1 MKKILVFLLV
11 ALLCLPSC
19 AGIGDDLPETEKAV
33 ISGDEEIHT
42 DFDGVYLTLDSVG
55 ETSLSV
61 TWHNDTDLEILFG
74 EGYSV
79 EILLFDGT
87 WNPVLKDS
95 IAFDAIAMLLPP
107 DGEIEKGYSLKPFD
121 ISEKGTYRL
130 LCEFWHGGN
139 TYNTWVEFDV
149 VE

>member
-1 MKKILVFLLV
+1 MKRKIFSLLFI
-11 ALLCLPSC
+11 LLTLAAFTSC
-19 AGIGDDLPETEKAV
+19 VSESDTEDPMLE
-33 ISGDEEIHT
+33 GDEEIHT
-42 DFDGVYLTLDSVG
+42 DFEGVYLTLDSVG

-74 EGYSV
+74 EGYSI
-79 EILLFDGT
+79 ELLLSDGT
-87 WNPVLKDS
+87 WKSVLKDS

-107 DGEIEKGYSLKPFD
+107 DGDISKGYSSKPFD
-121 ISEKGTYRL
+121 ISASGTYRL
-130 LCEFWHGGN
+130 RCEFWYDGN